1 MAAIVQGN
9 TLTVANAGDSR
20 CVLCRKGKAI
30 AMTEDHKPTTPE
42 EHDRIMKV
50 LPLDPAVQDDT
61 RSAQTLKT
69 QGNRRDGRATQS
81 TQACSRFPEK

>member
-1 MAAIVQGN
+1 MAAIVRGN

-20 CVLCRKGKAI
+20 CVLCRKGKAV

-50 LPLDPAVQDDT
+50 LPLSPAVKSGT
-61 RSAQTLKT
+61 CSA
-69 QGNRRDGRATQS
+69 
-81 TQACSRFPEK
+81 

>member
-1 MAAIVQGN
+1 M
-9 TLTVANAGDSR
+9 LTVANAGDSR

-50 LPLDPAVQDDT
+50 PVSLRHLRMLALN
-61 RSAQTLKT
+61 AGKL
-69 QGNRRDGRATQS
+69 S
-81 TQACSRFPEK
+81 TC

>member
-50 LPLDPAVQDDT
+50 LPPLVPAVKHGPC
-61 RSAQTLKT
+61 SA
-69 QGNRRDGRATQS
+69 
-81 TQACSRFPEK
+81 